1 VNLTIIDLAEVI
13 ASGAVILS
21 IGVIAALLYKP
32 TETNLSEQTMPPEP
46 LRVPN
51 PKAADEAFHRVRGGL
66 LRDLQY
72 LPGPFQRLAYIRMVR
87 AEIDAMQ
94 HDLGP
99 ALHAAAESYKGGNS

>member
-1 VNLTIIDLAEVI
+1 MNLTIIDLAEVI
-13 ASGAVILS
+13 ASGAVILAT
-21 IGVIAALLYKP
+21 GVIAALLYKP
-32 TETNLSEQTMPPEP
+32 TTENNLSEQTMPPEP
-46 LRVPN
+46 LRIPN

-66 LRDLQY
+66 LRELQY

-99 ALHAAAESYKGGNS
+99 ALHAAAESYKE

>member
-1 VNLTIIDLAEVI
+1 MNLTIIDLAEVI
-13 ASGAVILS
+13 ASGAVILAT
-21 IGVIAALLYKP
+21 GVIAALLYKP
-32 TETNLSEQTMPPEP
+32 TETHEVTEP
-46 LRVPN
+46 TRVPN

-66 LRDLQY
+66 LRELQY

-99 ALHAAAESYKGGNS
+99 ALHAAAEAYKQAK